1 MAKRGVKKKQ
11 FRPDFG
17 VFVCPHVLDGASVL
31 EVVRDGEGDWQF
43 RCGDTEADSAADL
56 ILVAVGDVLAA
67 DPSLAVSVELD
78 ISTGI
83 ERRATY
89 KDWDSFTVEE

>member
-1 MAKRGVKKKQ
+1 
-11 FRPDFG
+11 
-17 VFVCPHVLDGASVL
+17 
-31 EVVRDGEGDWQF
+31 
-43 RCGDTEADSAADL
+43 
-56 ILVAVGDVLAA
+56 LVAVGDVLAA